1 MTDVSNTEIK
11 PSKTVLME
19 AENIINGERRQQYGA
34 VLESFQ
40 QVADFWSTY
49 IERHVR
55 KFIANYNERRDYT
68 AAIVPPVPLVSLSGE
83 DVANMMILMKTSR
96 AQNGFHR
103 DSYVDIAGYSG
114 CVEKMQ
120 DERSH

>member
-1 MTDVSNTEIK
+1 MTDVSNTEADAT
-11 PSKTVLME
+11 PKTVLME

-49 IERHVR
+49 IERHVQSR
-55 KFIANYNERRDYT
+55 FNSMYVEDGKYQKVFVN
-68 AAIVPPVPLVSLSGE
+68 LSAE

-103 DSYVDIAGYSG
+103 DSYVDIAGYAG
-114 CVEKMQ
+114 CAEKI
-120 DERSH
+120 EHGE